1 MDYIK
6 IGNVTIEKT
15 AALAPMASVADLAYR
30 MTAKRF
36 GAAYCVGEMTS
47 CKGLCYSDKKTAE
60 LLAVTDGERPMGVQL
75 FGAEPEFMK
84 RAVKIAEGFRPDI
97 IDINAGCPMPKIVCG
112 GAGSALM
119 KTPEL
124 FGELVKAAVEATEIP
139 VTVKIRKGW
148 DKNSVNAVEIAR
160 IAEENGAAAVVVHGR
175 TKEELYS
182 GKADWD
188 IIREVKRAVKIPV
201 IGSGDV
207 SSVEDCVRMY
217 EYTGC
222 DLVMIG
228 RGSYGRPW
236 LFGQIR
242 DYFSGKT
249 PRPEPELDEKI
260 EIMRRHI
267 ELLCSDKGEAK
278 GIKEARR
285 QAAWYVRGIDGAA
298 SLRNKFGTISTL
310 GEFYE
315 LTEEII
321 KR

>member
-1 MDYIK
+1 M
-6 IGNVTIEKT
+6 
-15 AALAPMASVADLAYR
+15 
-30 MTAKRF
+30 
-36 GAAYCVGEMTS
+36 
-47 CKGLCYSDKKTAE
+47 
-60 LLAVTDGERPMGVQL
+60 
-75 FGAEPEFMK
+75 
-84 RAVKIAEGFRPDI
+84 
-97 IDINAGCPMPKIVCG
+97 
-112 GAGSALM
+112 
-119 KTPEL
+119 
-124 FGELVKAAVEATEIP
+124 
-139 VTVKIRKGW
+139 
-148 DKNSVNAVEIAR
+148 
-160 IAEENGAAAVVVHGR
+160 
-175 TKEELYS
+175 
-182 GKADWD
+182 
-188 IIREVKRAVKIPV
+188 KIPV